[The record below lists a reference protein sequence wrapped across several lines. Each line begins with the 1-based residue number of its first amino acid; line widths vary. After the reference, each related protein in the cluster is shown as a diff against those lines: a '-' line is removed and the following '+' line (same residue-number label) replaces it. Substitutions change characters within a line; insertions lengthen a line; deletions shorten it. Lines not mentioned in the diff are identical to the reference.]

1 MHITDNVEQFRRLGE
16 EPVGEICYC
25 IEKLKFHEMRKIE
38 MKKPSIKNIVIILL
52 IVLVLFGI
60 YCFAHFAYVASAM

>member
-1 MHITDNVEQFRRLGE
+1 
-16 EPVGEICYC
+16 
-25 IEKLKFHEMRKIE
+25 
-38 MKKPSIKNIVIILL
+38 MKKPSIKNIIIILL

>member
-1 MHITDNVEQFRRLGE
+1 MINDILGGVLLRAKFR
-16 EPVGEICYC
+16 
-25 IEKLKFHEMRKIE
+25 FHEMRKIV
-38 MKKPSIKNIVIILL
+38 MKKPSIKNIIIILL